1 MTIPDSLIE
10 RAGTLLREA
19 SDRFVLPRFQALA
32 HGEVEEKSPGE
43 VVTIADREAEAWLA
57 PRLAALVPGSRVVG
71 EEAAEADP
79 RILDRLDRGL
89 AWLVDPVDGTA
100 NFVGGSPRF
109 AVMAALLRDG
119 DALAAWILDPV
130 TGTLATAERGAGAA
144 MDGIAMRVPAVEP
157 DVAKLHGALHCRFM
171 PPAVREAVEARQGA
185 FASTFGGLGCAG
197 HEYRDLAA
205 GARHFSVY
213 WRTHPWDH
221 VPGALLLTESGGH
234 AARFDATPYRAGD
247 HRTGLLAAITPEAW
261 EAVRR
266 ELALEVLSAEC

>member
-1 MTIPDSLIE
+1 MPDSLID

-19 SDRFVLPRFQALA
+19 ANGLVLPRFQALA

-43 VVTIADREAEAWLA
+43 IVTIADREAEAWLT

-71 EEAAEADP
+71 EEAVETDP
-79 RILDRLDRGL
+79 RLLDGIERGL

-100 NFVGGSPRF
+100 NFVDGSPRF

-130 TGTLATAERGAGAA
+130 TGTLAAAERGAGAA
-144 MDGIAMRVPAVEP
+144 MDGIAIRVPAVDPE
-157 DVAKLHGALHCRFM
+157 ASKLHGALHCRFM
-171 PPAVREAVEARQGA
+171 PAHVREAIEARQGA

-221 VPGALLLTESGGH
+221 VPGALLLTEAGGH
-234 AARFDATPYRAGD
+234 CARLDGTPYRAGD
-247 HRTGLLAAITPEAW
+247 QRTGLLAAITPGAW
-261 EAVRR
+261 EAVRG
-266 ELALEVLSAEC
+266 ELALEVLGAEY

>member
-1 MTIPDSLIE
+1 MSIPESLIDG
-10 RAGTLLREA
+10 AGLLLREA
-19 SDRFVLPRFQALA
+19 SDRFILPRFRALG

-43 VVTIADREAEAWLA
+43 VVTVADRETEAWLT
-57 PRLAALVPGSRVVG
+57 PRLGALVPGSRVVG
-71 EEAAEADP
+71 EEAVEADP
-79 RILDRLDRGL
+79 RLLEGLDRGL

-100 NFVGGSPRF
+100 NFASGSPRF

-130 TGTLATAERGAGAA
+130 SGTLAAAERGAGAA
-144 MDGIAMRVPAVEP
+144 MDGVAMRVPAVVPEP
-157 DVAKLHGALHCRFM
+157 AKLHGALHCRFM
-171 PPAVREAVEARQGA
+171 PPAVRETVEARQGA

-205 GARHFSVY
+205 GARDFSVY

-221 VPGALLLTESGGH
+221 VPGALLLGEAGGR
-234 AARFDATPYRAGD
+234 AARLDGSPYRAGD

-266 ELALEVLSAEC
+266 ELGLEVLGAEC